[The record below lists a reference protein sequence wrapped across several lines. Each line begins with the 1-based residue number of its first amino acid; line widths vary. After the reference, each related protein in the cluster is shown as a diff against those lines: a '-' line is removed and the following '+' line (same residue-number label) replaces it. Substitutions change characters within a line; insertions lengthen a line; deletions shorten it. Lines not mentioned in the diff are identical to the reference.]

1 MFGGG
6 VGFGF
11 WFCWTLIERRC
22 KQNMWM
28 DQTFSKVEKL
38 SVWNLIVV
46 WAFFFIF
53 VVLGIKVLGCCFLC

>member
-1 MFGGG
+1 MS
-6 VGFGF
+6 
-11 WFCWTLIERRC
+11 
-22 KQNMWM
+22 M